1 MAIEQ
6 IQTQTQENPPRSR
19 LNERLK
25 VFSEAF
31 VRMRG
36 KKYYLRVF
44 YDGSCEFVRYD
55 APAKK
60 WVYLCFP
67 PDAEKVAEVSA

>member
-6 IQTQTQENPPRSR
+6 IQPQTQENPPRSR
-19 LNERLK
+19 LNAHLT
-25 VFSEAF
+25 VFSEAY
-31 VRMRG
+31 VQMRG

-55 APAKK
+55 TPANK

-67 PDAEKVAEVSA
+67 PDTEKLAEVSA